1 MRRLVSGG
9 TISTQLL
16 ETFRWDPQAGFVL
29 LGLHLVRLEQSARFF
44 NVRSDRRLVLATLEA
59 AIQNFCSHTNESPA
73 PIVLSRVS
81 FSVNVVPLN
90 RIPFRFL
97 LL

>member
-59 AIQNFCSHTNESPA
+59 AIQNFARIPMK
-73 PIVLSRVS
+73 VRLLLSVS
-81 FSVNVVPLN
+81 GELSVDVVPL